1 MTRTRARLG
10 LAAVVLAMLTGLV
23 AIQPSAASA
32 SSDVSPDAS
41 AGVSAGVSSTASAEE
56 VTAASG
62 PTWCTDKSRL
72 VVLGDSAATGYG
84 TTGYPADV
92 QTYVPTENGWVAKMA
107 RNLAGFGTEVT
118 NLAHNGALVA
128 DYLPGGR
135 WADTTSAVAQI
146 QQLQPSMVIVELGG
160 NDFYIDRDPEVFAR
174 QLRQLVDSI
183 KAAAPSSSI
192 FLVKIWEIGQRE
204 SPRAVHTWSEY
215 GAKMHEVA
223 VATGA
228 GLSDLAQYL
237 PSPNNDTAGLYL
249 PDRIHLN
256 NAGNLVV
263 HGALYTWMISC

>member
-1 MTRTRARLG
+1 
-10 LAAVVLAMLTGLV
+10 MLTGLV
-23 AIQPSAASA
+23 AIQPAASA
-32 SSDVSPDAS
+32 SSDASADAS
-41 AGVSAGVSSTASAEE
+41 SSE
-56 VTAASG
+56 VTTAAA
-62 PTWCTDKSRL
+62 TWCTDKSSL
-72 VVLGDSAATGYG
+72 VVLGDSASTGYG

-107 RNLAGFGTEVT
+107 HNLAGFGTKVT

-135 WADTTSAVAQI
+135 WADTVNAIAQVR
-146 QQLQPSMVIVELGG
+146 QLQPSMVIVELGG

-183 KAAAPSSSI
+183 KAASPNSSI

-249 PDRIHLN
+249 PDRIHLG